1 VLFFSLLQ
9 FGVSK
14 IFIAG
19 LKIGRYAQLKLLA
32 VNRAIDFPVVNA
44 LIEKHIGLCERRCLF
59 GSGSQAY
66 HRYTSG
72 YLPLTDSSAEVEE
85 SDGQNLM
92 KLVRWGFCCVLF
104 LTWSFSAA
112 DASAIRP

>member
-1 VLFFSLLQ
+1 MPQPVRQ
-9 FGVSK
+9 EEWP
-14 IFIAG
+14 IRN
-19 LKIGRYAQLKLLA
+19 IGKLEMDQALTELLA
-32 VNRAIDFPVVNA
+32 VNRTVDFPVVNA
-44 LIEKHIGLCERRCLF
+44 LIEKHIGLRECRCLF

-66 HRYTSG
+66 HRYKTW
-72 YLPLTDSSAEVEE
+72 YLPLTESSAEAEE

-92 KLVRWGFCCVLF
+92 KLVCWGFCCVLF